1 MQFRRWEWYDCKS
14 LLIPSLASDSRS
26 SMFGFLRKR
35 EEVFHKLI
43 QQQASITFDGLK
55 LLVKYIETQDGEIAE
70 ELALKEKEADELRRI
85 LIDELNRSFVTPID
99 REDIFALS
107 RALDD
112 VLDYAYTTVD
122 EMEILKVGPTPHVHR
137 MAKVLREA
145 AEELNLAVQQLKT
158 RPAVANDHAVRAKS
172 LENQAEKMY
181 REALVDLFDGITK
194 VEDVVYVLKMRE
206 VYRHLSNAADR
217 GDEAANVIGDIVV
230 KMT

>member
-1 MQFRRWEWYDCKS
+1 VP
-14 LLIPSLASDSRS
+14 L
-26 SMFGFLRKR
+26 LRK
-35 EEVFHKLI
+35 VFRSRPDGDFLQLLQAQAGKTLEGLRALEKYAQSGDHQYA
-43 QQQASITFDGLK
+43 QQVVDL
-55 LLVKYIETQDGEIAE
+55 EAE
-70 ELALKEKEADELRRI
+70 EDELRRI

-122 EMEILKVGPTPHVHR
+122 EMEILKVGPTPHVYR
-137 MAKVLREA
+137 MSKVLREA

-181 REALVDLFDGITK
+181 REALVDLFDGIVK
-194 VEDVVYVLKMRE
+194 LEDVVYVLKMRE

-217 GDEAANVIGDIVV
+217 GDEAANIIGDIVV

>member
-1 MQFRRWEWYDCKS
+1 MALLQRVFRSQRPDGDFIQLLQAQAATTLEGLRAFEQYAKS
-14 LLIPSLASDSRS
+14 GDRAHAER
-26 SMFGFLRKR
+26 
-35 EEVFHKLI
+35 VVKL
-43 QQQASITFDGLK
+43 
-55 LLVKYIETQDGEIAE
+55 
-70 ELALKEKEADELRRI
+70 EADEDELRRV

-112 VLDYAYTTVD
+112 VLDYAFSTVE
-122 EMEILKVGPTPHVHR
+122 EMEILNVEPDPHVHK

-145 AEELNLAVQQLKT
+145 AEHLNLAMQQLKV
-158 RPAVANDHAVRAKS
+158 RPAIANDHAVQAKR
-172 LENQAEKMY
+172 LENQAERMY
-181 REALVDLFDGITK
+181 REAVRDLFEGIN
-194 VEDVVYVLKMRE
+194 ELPDVVRVLKMRE

>member
-1 MQFRRWEWYDCKS
+1 MP
-14 LLIPSLASDSRS
+14 L
-26 SMFGFLRKR
+26 LRK
-35 EEVFHKLI
+35 VFRSRPDGDFL
-43 QQQASITFDGLK
+43 QLLQAQAGKTLEGLRALEQYAQSGDHRFAQK
-55 LLVKYIETQDGEIAE
+55 VVDAEAE
-70 ELALKEKEADELRRI
+70 EDELRRI

-181 REALVDLFDGITK
+181 REALVDLFDGIAR

-217 GDEAANVIGDIVV
+217 GDEAANIIGDIVV

>member
-1 MQFRRWEWYDCKS
+1 MPRLRQIF
-14 LLIPSLASDSRS
+14 RS
-26 SMFGFLRKR
+26 SRPDGDFL
-35 EEVFHKLI
+35 LLL
-43 QQQASITFDGLK
+43 QQQAAKTLEGLK
-55 LLVKYIETQDGEIAE
+55 ALEAYSRDGDHQHAETVIRAEAE
-70 ELALKEKEADELRRI
+70 EDELRRI
-85 LIDELNRSFVTPID
+85 LIDELNRSFVTPFD

-158 RPAVANDHAVRAKS
+158 RPAVANDHAVRAKG

-194 VEDVVYVLKMRE
+194 IEDVVYVLKMRE

>member
-1 MQFRRWEWYDCKS
+1 VP
-14 LLIPSLASDSRS
+14 L
-26 SMFGFLRKR
+26 LRK
-35 EEVFHKLI
+35 VFRSRPDGDFL
-43 QQQASITFDGLK
+43 QLLQAQAAKTLEGLRALEQYAQTGDHAYAQK
-55 LLVKYIETQDGEIAE
+55 VVDAEAE
-70 ELALKEKEADELRRI
+70 EDELRRI

-122 EMEILKVGPTPHVHR
+122 EMEILKVEPTPHVHR
-137 MAKVLREA
+137 MSKVLREA
-145 AEELNLAVQQLKT
+145 AEELHLAVQQLKT
-158 RPAVANDHAVRAKS
+158 RPAIANDHAVQAKR

-181 REALVDLFDGITK
+181 REALVDLFDGISK

-217 GDEAANVIGDIVV
+217 GDEAANIIGDIVV

>member
-1 MQFRRWEWYDCKS
+1 MP
-14 LLIPSLASDSRS
+14 L
-26 SMFGFLRKR
+26 LRK
-35 EEVFHKLI
+35 VFRSRPDGDFL
-43 QQQASITFDGLK
+43 QLLQAQAGKTLEGLRA
-55 LLVKYIETQDGEIAE
+55 LEKYAQSGDHQYAQAVVDLEAE
-70 ELALKEKEADELRRI
+70 EDELRRI

>member
-1 MQFRRWEWYDCKS
+1 MP
-14 LLIPSLASDSRS
+14 L
-26 SMFGFLRKR
+26 LRK
-35 EEVFHKLI
+35 VFRSRPDGDFLQLLQAQAGKTLEGLRALEKYAQSGEHQFA
-43 QQQASITFDGLK
+43 QQVVDL
-55 LLVKYIETQDGEIAE
+55 EAE
-70 ELALKEKEADELRRI
+70 EDELRRI

-158 RPAVANDHAVRAKS
+158 RPAVANDHAVRAKG

-181 REALVDLFDGITK
+181 REALVDLFDGIAK